1 MKMSGKV
8 AAVTGGS
15 RSIGRAI
22 VEAFL
27 AEGAR
32 VAFNGRDA
40 EKGAR
45 ALSELGAGDRVLFI
59 AGDARSSSDVKALVD
74 AAAERW

>member
-1 MKMSGKV
+1 MKLSGKV

-32 VAFNGRDA
+32 VAFNGRDEA
-40 EKGAR
+40 KGCLLYTSPSPR
-45 ALSELGAGDRVLFI
+45 DS
-59 AGDARSSSDVKALVD
+59 
-74 AAAERW
+74 